1 MNKSLVFSYMKQLL
15 LNEVDMTII
24 ALYLGFLVFI
34 GLYLKKKASRNL
46 ETYLLGGK
54 TLPWYLLGLSN
65 ASGMFDISGT
75 VWLVAITVVYGLKSI
90 YIPWLWP
97 VFNQIF
103 LMVYLSAWL
112 RRSGCTTGAEWI
124 GFRFGKDRGARFSH
138 AIIVIFAVIS
148 CLGMLAYGFIGMGK
162 FMEIFLPLKTVCP
175 FLSGLPDAYIP
186 HVWGI
191 TFTLF
196 AVFYALLGGMTSIVW
211 ADVVQY
217 LIMTL
222 AAISIAVIAMMHLT
236 PETFHSLLPDGWTSP
251 GFGKTLQ
258 LHWQGA
264 FSEFNHTIAESAYH
278 LFSFFFGM
286 VLLKGIL
293 ASVAGPAP
301 TYDMQKILSTRSP
314 REASLMSGFVSVVL
328 MPVRYLM
335 IAGVAVLGLILFND
349 IESGVRNLDGA
360 IDFELVLPAVI
371 AHPWIPVGLTGVV
384 IAGLLAAFMS
394 TFAGTLNAAQ
404 AYIVNDIYI
413 KFFKPQ
419 ATPRQ
424 STRANYVVGLA
435 IVLISIFFGIAAQN
449 VDQVLQ
455 WITNALYGS
464 YIAANIL
471 KWHWWR
477 FNSRG
482 FAWGMI
488 GGMIPAL
495 ILPLVMTSLVAGL
508 PSRWML
514 LSEPLYYFPVILL
527 FSVAGC
533 LIGTCTAPPTE
544 TETLKNFYKKTRPWG
559 FWKPINSLVQ
569 AEDANFKQNRNFR
582 RDMLNVL
589 TGIIWQTSLV
599 AAPIYLVCKEF
610 TFAGIGLMIIIAT
623 SVALYLNWYRKLE
636 N

>member
-1 MNKSLVFSYMKQLL
+1 MKQILL
-15 LNEVDMTII
+15 SGVDIAII
-24 ALYLGFLVFI
+24 AVYLGFLIFI
-34 GLYLKKKASRNL
+34 GLYLKKRASKNL
-46 ETYLLGGK
+46 ESYLLGGK
-54 TLPWYLLGLSN
+54 SLPWYLLGLSN

-103 LMVYLSAWL
+103 LMVYLSTWL
-112 RRSGCTTGAEWI
+112 RRSECTTGAEWI
-124 GFRFGKDRGARFSH
+124 AFRFGNDKGARFSH
-138 AIIVIFAVIS
+138 AIIVVFAVIS

-162 FMEIFLPLKTVCP
+162 FVEIFLPLKTIFP
-175 FLSGLPDAYIP
+175 FLAFVPDAYIP
-186 HVWGI
+186 HLWGI

-196 AVFYALLGGMTSIVW
+196 AVFYALLGGMMSIVW
-211 ADVVQY
+211 ADVAQY
-217 LIMTL
+217 IIMTL
-222 AAISIAVIAMMHLT
+222 AAVTIAIIAMMHIT
-236 PETFHSLLPDGWTSP
+236 PETFHQLLPDGWMSP

-264 FSEFNHTIAESAYH
+264 FSEFNRTISDSAYRV
-278 LFSFFFGM
+278 FSFFFGM

-301 TYDMQKILSTRSP
+301 TYDMQKILSAKNP
-314 REASLMSGFVSVVL
+314 REASLMSGFVSIVL

-335 IAGVAVLGLILFND
+335 IAGVAVLGLILFQD
-349 IESGVRNLDGA
+349 IEPGIRNVNGV
-360 IDFELVLPAVI
+360 IDFELVLPAII
-371 AHPWIPVGLTGVV
+371 AHPYIPVGLTGIV

-413 KFFKPQ
+413 KFFKPK
-419 ATPRQ
+419 ATPGQ
-424 STRANYVVGLA
+424 ATRANYIVGLV
-435 IVLISIFFGIAAQN
+435 IVLISIFFGVVAQN

-482 FAWGMI
+482 FAWGMMA
-488 GGMIPAL
+488 GMIPAL
-495 ILPLVMTSLVAGL
+495 LLPLVVKHIVAEL
-508 PSRWML
+508 PFQWQL

-533 LIGTCTAPPTE
+533 LLGTYSAPPTE
-544 TETLKNFYKKTRPWG
+544 TEALKNFYKKTRPWG
-559 FWKPINSLVQ
+559 FWSPINALVE
-569 AEDANFKQNRNFR
+569 AEDPNFKRNRHFG
-582 RDMLNVL
+582 RDLLNVVV
-589 TGIIWQTSLV
+589 GIVWQTALV

-610 TFAGIGLMIIIAT
+610 TFAGIGLMIILAG
-623 SVALYLNWYRKLE
+623 SVVLYNNWYKKLE
-636 N
+636 